1 MTVTVSMTSI
11 SSIKKSPVAKK
22 AKWDKPVS
30 KTIYA
35 RIRTKA
41 EAIAQSV
48 AQGSSFVDYVMG
60 FIDDYLTYREVP
72 HWTVHK
78 VILGYFHALK
88 DDIDKAIERCER
100 ARKRAAEKKAEKD
113 KIEADE
119 GICLSEDGVKVF
131 GNDRVKYE
139 KKSVRSVFSKVKEIS
154 DMIIRTPV
162 SRIRQIRK
170 LFKERQ
176 VRPEGSVPFSKTR
189 TVSSPDP

>member
-11 SSIKKSPVAKK
+11 SSIKKTPVAKK

-35 RIRTKA
+35 RLRTKA

-88 DDIDKAIERCER
+88 DDIDKE
-100 ARKRAAEKKAEKD
+100 
-113 KIEADE
+113 
-119 GICLSEDGVKVF
+119 
-131 GNDRVKYE
+131 
-139 KKSVRSVFSKVKEIS
+139 SVRSVFSKVKEIS

>member
-1 MTVTVSMTSI
+1 MTVSMPPI

-35 RIRTKA
+35 RLRTKA

-60 FIDDYLTYREVP
+60 FIDDYLTHREVP

-88 DDIDKAIERCER
+88 DDIDKAIARCKR
-100 ARKRAAEKKAEKD
+100 ARKRAAERKAKKNG
-113 KIEADE
+113 IEVNE
-119 GICLSEDGVKVF
+119 YVSLSEDGGKAF
-131 GNDRVKYE
+131 ENDKAKHE
-139 KKSVRSVFSKVKEIS
+139 KKPVRSVFRKVKEIS

-162 SRIRQIRK
+162 SWIRQTRK
-170 LFKERQ
+170 LFKEHQ
-176 VRPEGSVPFSKTR
+176 ARPWVSVPFLKTR
-189 TVSSPDP
+189 TVSAPDP

>member
-35 RIRTKA
+35 RLRTKA

-88 DDIDKAIERCER
+88 D
-100 ARKRAAEKKAEKD
+100 EKKAEKD